1 MAAMECRDKA
11 VGPPRKLVQAR
22 LPFKRLNPVP
32 KEKYDVDPEVKK
44 VKSSQ
49 SGFGPSTDPSADA
62 SRASVDN
69 VENDCQLNS
78 DVNFVPQLV
87 NGKGPL
93 DHFIQ
98 KNTKDSTDGIVVA
111 IDPASDS
118 SHRLSDGADSVDS
131 KASSSVAITNGTL
144 GKETNELSC
153 PNSTQNSPM
162 DDSGGTDAQREA
174 VASKEE
180 ELVDGIQSCSG
191 LTKCNDLENARVN
204 QGKLK
209 DIIFEGKMPVVLL
222 EDIMT
227 ARSPQVTS
235 LDGSVTSENETAESS
250 YEGDSVLTNSSLSSP
265 SVSSPEAQPAA
276 EPKRNTSP
284 LAFSTPVRKVP
295 QKFHKSSAEKE
306 KLRLQRDQERAD
318 KLQKLQAER
327 EEKGRLKEEAKA
339 AKERAKEEAKK
350 KKEEEKELKEKER
363 REKKEKEEKE
373 KAEKL
378 RVKEEKRK
386 ERQEALEAKLE
397 EKRKKEEEKRLKE
410 EEKRINA
417 QKAEITRFFQK
428 PKTPQAPKILA
439 GSCGKFAPFEIKEN
453 MVLAP
458 LCRIALDSDLLEQ
471 LDQLLRAQ
479 NSEVSFLRDLKCRK
493 PRKTGPT
500 FVNNST
506 DIVNSDVV
514 VVANCKTDAV
524 PERGKFGRMKLLQ
537 FCENHRPAYWG
548 TWNKRTTTIRPRNP
562 WSKDCKLLDYE
573 VDSDEEWEE
582 EEPGE
587 SLSHSEGDDEEEGED
602 EDDDDGFFVPHGY
615 LSEDEG
621 VTEECDPENQKVRQ
635 KLKAKEWDELMAKG
649 KRFHVLQPVK
659 IGCVWESAENDSS
672 TNADL
677 KVLQQFTACILD
689 LPLAEEDQQIQ
700 KCSKKRA
707 KDQQILGQLLP
718 LLHGNVN
725 GSKVII
731 QEFQECCRQGLFSD
745 VTAAADCGDTSPV
758 SPHASRP
765 QTPVGEDSGVPSKA
779 RLKRIISE
787 NSVYEKRPEYRM
799 CWYVHSEVLKSFDQE
814 HLPVPCQWNYV
825 TQVPSSGKED
835 SGSVPGTALVQTAPV
850 PVKRKPTG
858 SMCITKF
865 MKRPRG
871 AEQAEAMDMD
881 GFQADTEE
889 DEDDDDC
896 VIVDV
901 QPGKDSTLAVTET
914 ASASSGTTAAPQ
926 DTSTV
931 SPPNT
936 V

>member
-1 MAAMECRDKA
+1 MECRDKA
-11 VGPPRKLVQAR
+11 AVPPRKLVQAR

-32 KEKYDVDPEVKK
+32 KEKYDADSEVKK

-49 SGFGPSTDPSADA
+49 SGFGPSKDSSLDA
-62 SRASVDN
+62 SRASLDN
-69 VENDCQLNS
+69 VENDCQLDS
-78 DVNFVPQLV
+78 AVNFSPKLI

-98 KNTKDSTDGIVVA
+98 KNTKDNTNDTVIV
-111 IDPASDS
+111 IDLTKGS
-118 SHRLSDGADSVDS
+118 SHRLSDDVDCVNFDS

-144 GKETNELSC
+144 GKEINQLSC
-153 PNSTQNSPM
+153 LNSAQSSQT
-162 DDSGGTDAQREA
+162 DDSMETDAQCEA
-174 VASKEE
+174 VANKDED
-180 ELVDGIQSCSG
+180 LVDGIQSRSR
-191 LTKCNDLENARVN
+191 LTECNNIENAKVN
-204 QGKLK
+204 QSELK
-209 DIIFEGKMPVVLL
+209 DVIFEGKMPVVLL

-227 ARSPQVTS
+227 AKSPQVAS
-235 LDGSVTSENETAESS
+235 LDGSVMSENETMESS
-250 YEGDSVLTNSSLSSP
+250 HEGDSGLTNSSLSSR
-265 SVSSPEAQPAA
+265 SVSSPEVQPAA
-276 EPKRNTSP
+276 ETKRNTSP
-284 LAFSTPVRKVP
+284 LAASTPVRKVS

-397 EKRKKEEEKRLKE
+397 EKRKKEEEKRLRE

-428 PKTPQAPKILA
+428 PKTPQAPK
-439 GSCGKFAPFEIKEN
+439 
-453 MVLAP
+453 
-458 LCRIALDSDLLEQ
+458 
-471 LDQLLRAQ
+471 
-479 NSEVSFLRDLKCRK
+479 
-493 PRKTGPT
+493 
-500 FVNNST
+500 
-506 DIVNSDVV
+506 
-514 VVANCKTDAV
+514 
-524 PERGKFGRMKLLQ
+524 
-537 FCENHRPAYWG
+537 
-548 TWNKRTTTIRPRNP
+548 
-562 WSKDCKLLDYE
+562 KLLDYE

-659 IGCVWESAENDSS
+659 IGCIWESAENDSS

-677 KVLQQFTACILD
+677 KVLQQFAVCVLD
-689 LPLAEEDQQIQ
+689 SPVAEEEQQIQ

-745 VTAAADCGDTSPV
+745 VTAAADCSDTSPA
-758 SPHASRP
+758 SPHTSRP

-825 TQVPSSGKED
+825 TQVPSSGKEEG
-835 SGSVPGTALVQTAPV
+835 GSMPGVAVLQTTPMS
-850 PVKRKPTG
+850 VKKKSTG
-858 SMCITKF
+858 SMSITKF
-865 MKRPRG
+865 MKRPRDAG
-871 AEQAEAMDMD
+871 QAEAAEMD

-889 DEDDDDC
+889 DEEDDDC
-896 VIVDV
+896 MIVDI

-914 ASASSGTTAAPQ
+914 ASDSSGTRAAPQ
-926 DTSTV
+926 DTSMV
-931 SPPNT
+931 SPSNT

>member
-1 MAAMECRDKA
+1 TAMECRDKA
-11 VGPPRKLVQAR
+11 AVPPRKLVQAR

-32 KEKYDVDPEVKK
+32 KDKYDADSEVKK

-49 SGFGPSTDPSADA
+49 SGFGPSKDA
-62 SRASVDN
+62 SLDTSNASLDN
-69 VENDCQLNS
+69 VENDCQLDA
-78 DVNFVPQLV
+78 DVNFASKHV
-87 NGKGPL
+87 NGKL
-93 DHFIQ
+93 DHFMQ
-98 KNTKDSTDGIVVA
+98 KNAKDDPNKTVIV
-111 IDPASDS
+111 IDLTQGSN
-118 SHRLSDGADSVDS
+118 HRLSDDVDRVNCDS
-131 KASSSVAITNGTL
+131 KASSSLAVTNGTL
-144 GKETNELSC
+144 GKETNQLSC
-153 PNSTQNSPM
+153 LNSTQSSQREDLM
-162 DDSGGTDAQREA
+162 ETDAPCEA
-174 VASKEE
+174 LAHKDED
-180 ELVDGIQSCSG
+180 LVGGNQSCSK
-191 LTKCNDLENARVN
+191 LTERNGGKNIKVN
-204 QGKLK
+204 QSKLK
-209 DIIFEGKMPVVLL
+209 DVIFEGKMPVVLL

-227 ARSPQVTS
+227 SKSPQVAS
-235 LDGSVTSENETAESS
+235 LDGSVTSENETMESS
-250 YEGDSVLTNSSLSSP
+250 HEGDSGLTHSSLSSH
-265 SVSSPEAQPAA
+265 SVSSPEAQPAVEA
-276 EPKRNTSP
+276 KRNSSP
-284 LAFSTPVRKVP
+284 LAASTPVRKVS
-295 QKFHKSSAEKE
+295 QKCHRSSAEKE

-397 EKRKKEEEKRLKE
+397 EKRKKEEEKRLRE

-458 LCRIALDSDLLEQ
+458 LSRIALDPDFLEQ
-471 LDQLLRAQ
+471 LDKLLQAQ
-479 NSEVSFLRDLKCRK
+479 SSDASFLRDLKCRK

-500 FVNNST
+500 FVNKST
-506 DIVNSDVV
+506 DITVSSFNSDVV
-514 VVANCKTDAV
+514 VVVDNCKTDAV

-548 TWNKRTTTIRPRNP
+548 TWNKKTSTIRPRNP
-562 WSKDCKLLDYE
+562 WAKDSKLLDYE

-659 IGCVWESAENDSS
+659 IGCVWESAENDSGA
-672 TNADL
+672 NADL
-677 KVLQQFTACILD
+677 KVLQQFSACVLD
-689 LPLAEEDQQIQ
+689 SSVTEEDQQIQ
-700 KCSKKRA
+700 KSSKKRA
-707 KDQQILGQLLP
+707 KDQQILGHLLP

-745 VTAAADCGDTSPV
+745 VTSATDGSDTSPA
-758 SPHASRP
+758 SPHTSRP

-799 CWYVHSEVLKSFDQE
+799 CWYVHSEVLKSFHQE

-825 TQVPSSGKED
+825 TQIPSSGKEEG
-835 SGSVPGTALVQTAPV
+835 GSVPGAVVLQATPV
-850 PVKRKPTG
+850 LVKRKSTG
-858 SMCITKF
+858 SMSITKF
-865 MKRPRG
+865 MKRPRD
-871 AEQAEAMDMD
+871 AEQ
-881 GFQADTEE
+881 
-889 DEDDDDC
+889 
-896 VIVDV
+896 V
-901 QPGKDSTLAVTET
+901 
-914 ASASSGTTAAPQ
+914 SS
-926 DTSTV
+926 
-931 SPPNT
+931 
-936 V
+936 